1 MREHDYDIAGG
12 MNEERNHPSWQTA
25 RHMMMMMM
33 MMTMMM
39 MMMMTMTILTLMI
52 IKHYKNHPSHNIKVL
67 LTLFLDFPASPRRG
81 EGAFRALQIQI
92 FTAEF

>member
-1 MREHDYDIAGG
+1 M
-12 MNEERNHPSWQTA
+12 T
-25 RHMMMMMM
+25 
-33 MMTMMM
+33 TMMM
-39 MMMMTMTILTLMI
+39 MMTILTLMI

-92 FTAEF
+92 FTAEFRAEALHTAEVEGLRLHGGDVRDLGN